1 MIIVKSTDY
10 NFQKHRDI
18 AFVAT
23 MGNLHH
29 GHLDLIKAA
38 KLQSSFVVVSIF
50 INPLQFNDPN
60 DLNNYPKSIEADL
73 SLLDLSG
80 CDLVFIP
87 DDSILTGIETVQAP
101 NLSNILCGKSRP
113 GHFDG
118 VLTIVNRLFEIVKP
132 SIALFGLK
140 DFQQFT
146 LIKNHAALNF
156 PNLCIKG
163 IETVRDNKGL
173 ALSSRNNLLNQDELK
188 LASNIFNELSLIKKN
203 YSSNNLYLLI
213 DKAKNNLI
221 KLGFKVDYL
230 DSLDALSL
238 NEIDS
243 STSSIIIAIA
253 VYIGEIRLIDNIIIN
268 EP

>member
-10 NFQKHRDI
+10 NFQKHSDI

-23 MGNLHH
+23 MGNLHQ

-87 DDSILTGIETVQAP
+87 DDSILTDIETFQAP
-101 NLSNILCGKSRP
+101 DTSNILCGKSRP

-140 DFQQFT
+140 DFQQFI
-146 LIKNHAALNF
+146 LI
-156 PNLCIKG
+156 
-163 IETVRDNKGL
+163 
-173 ALSSRNNLLNQDELK
+173 
-188 LASNIFNELSLIKKN
+188 
-203 YSSNNLYLLI
+203 
-213 DKAKNNLI
+213 
-221 KLGFKVDYL
+221 
-230 DSLDALSL
+230 
-238 NEIDS
+238 
-243 STSSIIIAIA
+243 
-253 VYIGEIRLIDNIIIN
+253 
-268 EP
+268 

>member
-1 MIIVKSTDY
+1 MTTKMD
-10 NFQKHRDI
+10 R
-18 AFVAT
+18 
-23 MGNLHH
+23 
-29 GHLDLIKAA
+29 
-38 KLQSSFVVVSIF
+38 
-50 INPLQFNDPN
+50 
-60 DLNNYPKSIEADL
+60 
-73 SLLDLSG
+73 
-80 CDLVFIP
+80 
-87 DDSILTGIETVQAP
+87 
-101 NLSNILCGKSRP
+101 
-113 GHFDG
+113 
-118 VLTIVNRLFEIVKP
+118 RLF
-132 SIALFGLK
+132 
-140 DFQQFT
+140 FQNGF
-146 LIKNHAALNF
+146 
-156 PNLCIKG
+156 
-163 IETVRDNKGL
+163 
-173 ALSSRNNLLNQDELK
+173 SSRNNLLNQDELK